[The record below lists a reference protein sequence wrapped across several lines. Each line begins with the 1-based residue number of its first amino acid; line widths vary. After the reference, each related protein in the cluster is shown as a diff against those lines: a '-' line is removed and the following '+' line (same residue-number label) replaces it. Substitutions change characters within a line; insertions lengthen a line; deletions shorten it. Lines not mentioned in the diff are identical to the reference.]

1 IETTQPGAEKKE
13 KQEGTKIEKDIHS
26 FANTDDVVV
35 THLDLDVGVDFG
47 KKQIAGRSSLQ
58 INNKTGAKQLYLD
71 TRDLKIERVTLNQNE
86 TETKFSLG
94 EPVKILGQPLV
105 IDIL

>member
-1 IETTQPGAEKKE
+1 MMKEVKVPFKHPLIFTAILLLFSITGCSSKLDTTQPGAEKKE

-58 INNKTGAKQLYLD
+58 INNKTGAKQLYL
-71 TRDLKIERVTLNQNE
+71 
-86 TETKFSLG
+86 
-94 EPVKILGQPLV
+94 
-105 IDIL
+105 